1 MPRTQGTARAEAHE
15 ALRPS
20 SFAKAVADREGGTL
34 AERRSCQSTGFS
46 RKCAA
51 ALQPAAGVRIIRLW
65 ETNRTRAV
73 QGKERDG
80 AERHPTGKRRTVL
93 RAVQPRRGLR
103 DRSDAK
109 AGRDL
114 DAYRGL
120 WSRSRARRL
129 VWIRGWLWREWW
141 RRHAILWP
149 QGRSLRSQQRAD
161 LAGQR
166 PRGER
171 HGCRWSRRRSGL
183 GGDARVGDA
192 GWDVAANG
200 EDAQPH
206 AGAGSGGGIYLQCDT
221 LAGDASGWLYA
232 KGGVAV
238 GANPGGGS
246 GGGGRIAV
254 DCRWLRWRY
263 TNQVDVSGGT
273 NSAFAYQIGQ
283 PGTVYWNITGPH
295 GSSFVIR

>member
-1 MPRTQGTARAEAHE
+1 MLYSGPKG
-15 ALRPS
+15 
-20 SFAKAVADREGGTL
+20 VAYGVSNAPTLPGSGGAYYGAIGGRGGGLVWVVTPGWVTLGGTI
-34 AERRSCQSTGFS
+34 T
-46 RKCAA
+46 
-51 ALQPAAGVRIIRLW
+51 
-65 ETNRTRAV
+65 
-73 QGKERDG
+73 
-80 AERHPTGKRRTVL
+80 
-93 RAVQPRRGLR
+93 
-103 DRSDAK
+103 
-109 AGRDL
+109 
-114 DAYRGL
+114 
-120 WSRSRARRL
+120 
-129 VWIRGWLWREWW
+129 
-141 RRHAILWP
+141 
-149 QGRSLRSQQRAD
+149 
-161 LAGQR
+161 
-166 PRGER
+166 
-171 HGCRWSRRRSGL
+171 
-183 GGDARVGDA
+183 
-192 GWDVAANG
+192 ANG